1 MALDVEEIVDG
12 SVDGEESLGRL
23 WRFEALHLSLSSSYR
38 LMGVFGFEYN
48 IVWLKMTGEQFT
60 NGVVEQLNGSK
71 QKGFEALRFRGLIHA
86 DRRMTIDLVSDLLQQ
101 NSPPSEY
108 LLGQEP
114 TWADIVKSRAANRTC
129 FTELIEATTQVRARS
144 TNSEFIIL
152 TGTAGSGKTTTL
164 MWLAT
169 QLNKEALTVGWIDSG
184 SKYSEQDLMRAL
196 AKFDSMDALLIN
208 SADIYGQQLSA
219 LIKAVLD
226 RYPRLLLV
234 IEARSAKVDT
244 LIKPLVLGTLKHR
257 EVTMPNLTDDDV
269 EGVLDVLT
277 RENRLGVLRG
287 KTRFQQRKAFK
298 EKAGRQ
304 LLVAMYEATS
314 GRKFEERAADEL
326 NDLTSDGRLVY
337 GIVSAASAYRFKLTR
352 DEVLIASG
360 ASNNNALN
368 QLENLIRRKLINNA
382 GGDLSSVI
390 ARHRVI
396 AEMIYNALVRNGEF
410 QGILRGL
417 LRVCVAK
424 TRVDTPRTS
433 RLTRLSNT
441 VISHNYIK
449 RTVGADI
456 GRGIYGDFQDGLAWN
471 YHYWLHRGALELET
485 GNLSLS
491 ENFLNQ
497 ALNLS
502 PNNLFIQSELAYL
515 KFKKA
520 NVDPNRKDAQELI
533 DDACQSIEIIIS
545 RSPDKSAHAYHILG
559 SQGLEWAEQGID
571 DIESKKQ
578 FLDYLIFKVE

>member
-1 MALDVEEIVDG
+1 M
-12 SVDGEESLGRL
+12 
-23 WRFEALHLSLSSSYR
+23 
-38 LMGVFGFEYN
+38 
-48 IVWLKMTGEQFT
+48 
-60 NGVVEQLNGSK
+60 
-71 QKGFEALRFRGLIHA
+71 
-86 DRRMTIDLVSDLLQQ
+86 
-101 NSPPSEY
+101 
-108 LLGQEP
+108 
-114 TWADIVKSRAANRTC
+114 
-129 FTELIEATTQVRARS
+129 
-144 TNSEFIIL
+144 
-152 TGTAGSGKTTTL
+152 
-164 MWLAT
+164 
-169 QLNKEALTVGWIDSG
+169 
-184 SKYSEQDLMRAL
+184 
-196 AKFDSMDALLIN
+196 
-208 SADIYGQQLSA
+208 
-219 LIKAVLD
+219 
-226 RYPRLLLV
+226 
-234 IEARSAKVDT
+234 
-244 LIKPLVLGTLKHR
+244 LGTLKHR
-257 EVTMPNLTDDDV
+257 EVTMPNLTDNDV
-269 EGVLDVLT
+269 DGILDVLT

-287 KTRFQQRKAFK
+287 KTRLQQRKAFK

-396 AEMIYNALVRNGEF
+396 AEMIYNALVRNGDF

-471 YHYWLHRGALELET
+471 YHYWLHRG
-485 GNLSLS
+485 GIGIRNW
-491 ENFLNQ
+491 
-497 ALNLS
+497 
-502 PNNLFIQSELAYL
+502 QS
-515 KFKKA
+515 
-520 NVDPNRKDAQELI
+520 
-533 DDACQSIEIIIS
+533 
-545 RSPDKSAHAYHILG
+545 
-559 SQGLEWAEQGID
+559 
-571 DIESKKQ
+571 
-578 FLDYLIFKVE
+578 